1 LGRNARQAVGRVAGC
16 GHHRQ
21 RHRAGD
27 GYGSDDANRKARKK
41 GWLVTLGTV
50 VVLVAAMGAP
60 PSSASAWPTTKTTAG
75 LGVSVALHEDAA
87 FVIDAVHPGPLR
99 WQRPL
104 QRLTAVGDQGVARDE

>member
-1 LGRNARQAVGRVAGC
+1 VVITDNGTAQATVTAATTQTG
-16 GHHRQ
+16 
-21 RHRAGD
+21 
-27 GYGSDDANRKARKK
+27 KARKK

-87 FVIDAVHPGPLR
+87 FVIDAVHPRTAAVAATVTASGRRRRSGRGP
-99 WQRPL
+99 
-104 QRLTAVGDQGVARDE
+104 